1 MRVRALLT
9 SLQLPVAGVGL
20 LLVAASGY
28 RLLTLPEPPAG
39 SDGFVEGIVAFFLY
53 LCAVAGLIVTAV
65 GLAIPADGRF
75 GVRFRRRQRLLFVL
89 AALAALASLLS
100 PLVVWPAAIA
110 AGASPGVVFRAWFG
124 LTALAVL
131 VILIGVGWRA
141 VEVALAR
148 LGGTAL
154 RASRE

>member
-28 RLLTLPEPPAG
+28 RLLTLPEPPVG
-39 SDGFVEGIVAFFLY
+39 SNGFVDGVVAFFLY
-53 LCAVAGLIVTAV
+53 LCVVAGLIVTAI
-65 GLAIPADGRF
+65 GLAIPADDQS
-75 GVRFRRRQRLLFVL
+75 GVRFRRHQRLLFVL
-89 AALAALASLLS
+89 AALAALAGLLS
-100 PLVVWPAAIA
+100 PLVVWPAAVA
-110 AGASPGVVFRAWFG
+110 AGASAAVVFRSWLG
-124 LTALAVL
+124 LTALAGL
-131 VILIGVGWRA
+131 VILVGVGWRA